1 MFFSPI
7 VTQETPMSGLSFRQ
21 LFNIEN
27 WISLLHIFQV
37 MRGTH
42 IQIGEKTSDI
52 LKARD
57 FKELYNVVL

>member
-7 VTQETPMSGLSFRQ
+7 VTQEKPMSGLNFRQ

-27 WISLLHIFQV
+27 WISLLHVFQV
-37 MRGTH
+37 MRSTH

-57 FKELYNVVL
+57 FKELYNGVL

>member
-7 VTQETPMSGLSFRQ
+7 VTRETPMSGLSFRQ

-27 WISLLHIFQV
+27 WISLLHVFQV
-37 MRGTH
+37 MRSTH
-42 IQIGEKTSDI
+42 IQIGEQISDL

-57 FKELYNVVL
+57 FKELYNGVL